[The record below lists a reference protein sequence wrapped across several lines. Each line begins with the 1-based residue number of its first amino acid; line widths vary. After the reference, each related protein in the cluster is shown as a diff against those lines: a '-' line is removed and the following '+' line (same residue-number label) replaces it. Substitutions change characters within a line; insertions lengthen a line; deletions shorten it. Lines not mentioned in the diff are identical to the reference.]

1 MNELYGY
8 LKSEESSIIF
18 DWDVCPLYT
27 EEEAMSAQQVANVD
41 RLNCSV
47 CSVGV
52 VWSVWSVGVVWSV
65 WCGVECVECVECGCV
80 VVYMT
85 HTLVAMPDRMQWC

>member
-47 CSVGV
+47 
-52 VWSVWSVGVVWSV
+52 WV
-65 WCGVECVECVECGCV
+65 WCGVCGVWVWCGV
-80 VVYMT
+80 CGVCGVWVCSCIHDT
-85 HTLVAMPDRMQWC
+85 HTSGHA